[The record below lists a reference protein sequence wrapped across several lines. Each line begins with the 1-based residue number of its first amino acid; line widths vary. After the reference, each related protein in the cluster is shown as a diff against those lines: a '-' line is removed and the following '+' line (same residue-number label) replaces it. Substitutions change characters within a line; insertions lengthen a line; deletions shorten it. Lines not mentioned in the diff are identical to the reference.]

1 MTTVKRLA
9 IVALLVGGT
18 SLSMAQ
24 NGPPTG
30 AYPPIAGGAGGNP
43 ATSGPPGPGF
53 VPGASGPTF
62 QSTAP
67 SPYLQSA
74 APLTGTEGARI
85 AAQPRHHKNM
95 YMSTR
100 STKSHKGSKLTPAS
114 NANPQ
119 MKQ

>member
-1 MTTVKRLA
+1 MTTVKSLA

-30 AYPPIAGGAGGNP
+30 GYPPIGGGAGGNP
-43 ATSGPPGPGF
+43 ATSGPPGPGYYPEA
-53 VPGASGPTF
+53 PGPIF

-74 APLTGTEGARI
+74 APPATGARI
-85 AAQPRHHKNM
+85 AAQPKHHKNM
-95 YMSTR
+95 YMTTR
-100 STKSHKGSKLTPAS
+100 STKSHKSSKLTPAS
-114 NANPQ
+114 NANPY